1 MATTAP
7 LDLPAHLHFALFAGS
22 DGFVLKPPEMLAAR
36 RDPSGGSFDE
46 PASEIDPDNNYWPPA
61 REHLICTSLDLL
73 SLHNLPKV
81 LTSNCSVSAS
91 APRLIDARGETR
103 PDLSDAHHKYCR
115 SELSGVPR
123 PPKAT
128 GGRAVRLS
136 LTLHP
141 IGGPRTLSPFV
152 TQSVSTL
159 CVARRA
165 VRVLRPGCQASC
177 CSPHDCRKLKLR
189 FATCV
194 FSSAS
199 PAGFSAI
206 TTTLPLH
213 LAAQV
218 ETELVV
224 QAANSGGFITSLGGT
239 KAHLVS
245 AEPLATFLRI
255 TCSDRDRQEEV
266 AYACLVL
273 GRLRCGYRAIQLKS
287 PLGTRIEL
295 AFIFVRISVGDAV
308 TNHWAT
314 QRQLRWNATMLKE
327 RHEAQSRRIE
337 ELRVSLE
344 EHISERESNRA
355 SASERGSSCTDAF
368 ALKRGSSRAE
378 AMSPRSRL
386 RLKLDRESESSQN
399 DSALERLSESLGRA
413 AHM

>member
-1 MATTAP
+1 MQRHTAQKLLRPFPLGLRFSGTNMSPLPGWLSGAQSICLNMATTAP

-22 DGFVLKPPEMLAAR
+22 DGFVLKPPEMLVAR

-73 SLHNLPKV
+73 SLHNLPK
-81 LTSNCSVSAS
+81 
-91 APRLIDARGETR
+91 RGETR

-141 IGGPRTLSPFV
+141 IG
-152 TQSVSTL
+152 
-159 CVARRA
+159 
-165 VRVLRPGCQASC
+165 
-177 CSPHDCRKLKLR
+177 
-189 FATCV
+189 
-194 FSSAS
+194 
-199 PAGFSAI
+199 GFSAI